1 MARNGGS
8 ADLISRNLRALH
20 GALEH
25 SVTVQA
31 TKLQELMDD
40 MVARGAITRAEA
52 DRLLGQLVGASK
64 AYSQALLQVLDTVT
78 ETATAPVRATAGR
91 IAQAV
96 TQAPKLVPGRRRTPK
111 AASPASRAAP
121 PATAAVD
128 AEPPATSARPRLT
141 VVESS
146 GPGADGLPD
155 LASLTVTQV
164 KARIAGLDA
173 SVLRRLRDQEVAGKN
188 RKGVLMEIARQLG

>member
-1 MARNGGS
+1 MARSGGP

-25 SVTVQA
+25 SVTVQT

-40 MVARGAITRAEA
+40 MVTRGALTRTEA
-52 DRLLGQLVGASK
+52 DQLLGQLLSSSK
-64 AYSQALLQVLDTVT
+64 AYSQALLQVLDTIT

-96 TQAPKLVPGRRRTPK
+96 TQAPKLMPGRRRTPAPPRAAEAARVPVAATEAP
-111 AASPASRAAP
+111 AASK
-121 PATAAVD
+121 
-128 AEPPATSARPRLT
+128 RPRLT
-141 VVESS
+141 VVDPSAKAA
-146 GPGADGLPD
+146 GADGLPD
-155 LASLTVTQV
+155 LSTLTVAQV

-173 SVLRRLRDQEVAGKN
+173 SALRRLRDQEVAGKN
-188 RKGVLMEIARQLG
+188 RKGVLAEIARQLD

>member
-1 MARNGGS
+1 MARTGGP
-8 ADLISRNLRALH
+8 ADLIPRNLRALH

-40 MVARGAITRAEA
+40 MVTRGSLTRADA
-52 DRLLGQLVGASK
+52 DHLLGQLLSSSK
-64 AYSQALLQVLDTVT
+64 AYSQALLQVLDTIT

-96 TQAPKLVPGRRRTPK
+96 TQAPKLVPGRRTSPTT
-111 AASPASRAAP
+111 AAQASRAP
-121 PATAAVD
+121 VVVTD
-128 AEPPATSARPRLT
+128 EP
-141 VVESS
+141 
-146 GPGADGLPD
+146 DGLPD
-155 LASLTVTQV
+155 LSTLTVVQV

-173 SVLRRLRDQEVAGKN
+173 SALRRLRDQEVAGKN
-188 RKGVLMEIARQLG
+188 RKGVLAEIAQQLG